1 MGGWG
6 RGVISKGMSQTL
18 GELIFADLI
27 SARRSTGGL
36 NNHEPTETRHRG
48 DMLAALHGGGWGYW
62 WGGGLVDNNGLMGGG
77 GGGKGGQS
85 SHTYCCTYYCMSCLD
100 IINICFIC

>member
-1 MGGWG
+1 
-6 RGVISKGMSQTL
+6 MSQTL

-48 DMLAALHGGGWGYW
+48 DMLAALHGGGWGGI
-62 WGGGLVDNNGLMGGG
+62 GGEED
-77 GGGKGGQS
+77 
-85 SHTYCCTYYCMSCLD
+85 CW
-100 IINICFIC
+100 IIMD